1 MGADALRVL
10 AVSHA
15 YPRRS
20 NSGHGRF
27 VHRLHRE
34 MLDLGAGVDVLQS
47 IQWVPPWPLR
57 QVYRPWREE
66 GARRDDLFDELDGI
80 SIHHPVV
87 VSPRPSRLFAQ
98 DPWERESS
106 ALARYC
112 QRHPRLARPD
122 VVLGH
127 FMVPDGVHAL
137 ALGRALGV
145 PVAVMAWGD
154 DVHAWPE
161 RSTELREKLVHVL
174 NGVDVPLGC
183 SQRIVDDGNAW
194 LTQAREDWRVIYG
207 GVDLDVFSPS
217 RDRRAARA
225 LTLAGID
232 GFDVERDYALLMVG
246 QAVRAKGYL
255 ELIEAWSELVTRVP
269 SWHLVMAGFAG
280 DLDVPAILS
289 ERRLTGRAHWLG
301 IQSAELMP
309 ELMRAADAFVLP
321 SHNEG
326 LSLSVL
332 EALASEVPT
341 VTTDVGGHSEVIRS
355 SEEGWLVPARDVD
368 VLRTALTEVMTS
380 ADERSARGAA
390 GRRAARRVGSPGDNA
405 ARLMSVLTEL
415 RDSRTRTTRMAT

>member
-1 MGADALRVL
+1 MGADALHVL

-27 VHRLHRE
+27 VHRLHQE
-34 MLDLGAGVDVLQS
+34 MRDLGARVDVLQS

-57 QVYRPWREE
+57 EVYRPWREE
-66 GARRDDLFDELDGI
+66 RARRDDLFDELDGI
-80 SIHHPVV
+80 RIHHPVV

-98 DPWERESS
+98 DPWERESR

-112 QRHPRLARPD
+112 QRRPELARPD

-161 RSTELREKLVHVL
+161 RSEELRAKLVDVL
-174 NGVDVPLGC
+174 TGVDLPIGC
-183 SQRIVDDGNAW
+183 SRRLVADGNAW
-194 LTQAREDWRVIYG
+194 LRHGRDDWQVIYA

-225 LTLAGID
+225 RTLAALD
-232 GFDVERDYALLMVG
+232 GFDVEHDCALLMVG
-246 QAVRAKGYL
+246 QAVRAKGYV
-255 ELIEAWSELVTRVP
+255 ELIEAWSEVATRVP
-269 SWHLVMAGFAG
+269 AWHLVMIGFSG
-280 DLDVPAILS
+280 DLDIPAMVA
-289 ERRLTGRAHWLG
+289 ERGLTGRAHWLG
-301 IQSAELMP
+301 IQASELIP
-309 ELMRAADAFVLP
+309 DFMRAADAFVLP

-332 EALASEVPT
+332 EALASEVAT
-341 VTTDVGGHSEVIRS
+341 VTTDVGGHSEVIHS

-368 VLRTALTEVMTS
+368 ALRTALTEVVTN
-380 ADERSARGAA
+380 AHERARRGAA
-390 GRRAARRVGSPGDNA
+390 GRRAAMRVGSPADNA
-405 ARLMSVLTEL
+405 ARLMSVLGEL
-415 RDSRTRTTRMAT
+415 RDSGTRTTRMAT